1 MAMITTGELDDLV
14 AFGESARQSQARHCR
29 LGSAIHHPY
38 FFNRR
43 HPSADQLGHFHFKR
57 IRNTEANAS
66 LRRIVDSANDNWGY
80 VSENGRS
87 PASDV
92 IDQLNTIDSPN
103 ARAFRALNKNWFA
116 AYRPKGPDRGIHT
129 AGNFAEGASEE
140 VA

>member
-38 FFNRR
+38 LFNRR
-43 HPSADQLGHFHFKR
+43 HPSADQLGHFHFER

-66 LRRIVDSANDNWGY
+66 LRRIADSANDNRGC
-80 VSENGRS
+80 VSENGKS

-92 IDQLNTIDSPN
+92 IDQFNTIDRPN
-103 ARAFRALNKNWFA
+103 ARALRALDKNWFA
-116 AYRPKGPDRGIHT
+116 SYRPKGPYRVINT
-129 AGNFAEGASEE
+129 AGNFA
-140 VA
+140 

>member
-43 HPSADQLGHFHFKR
+43 HPSADQLGHFHFER

-66 LRRIVDSANDNWGY
+66 LRLIVDSANDNWGC
-80 VSENGRS
+80 VSENGRP

-92 IDQLNTIDSPN
+92 LDQPNTIASPN
-103 ARAFRALNKNWFA
+103 ARAFRARNNNWHA
-116 AYRPKGPDRGIHT
+116 AYRPQVP
-129 AGNFAEGASEE
+129 
-140 VA
+140 

>member
-1 MAMITTGELDDLV
+1 MAVITPGELDDLV

-43 HPSADQLGHFHFKR
+43 HPSADQLGHFHFER

-66 LRRIVDSANDNWGY
+66 LRRIADSANDNWGG

-103 ARAFRALNKNWFA
+103 ARAFRALDKNWFA
-116 AYRPKGPDRGIHT
+116 ANAAKSADRGIHA
-129 AGNFAEGASEE
+129 AGNSTEGANEE

>member
-1 MAMITTGELDDLV
+1 MAMITPGELNNLV

-43 HPSADQLGHFHFKR
+43 HPSADQLGHFHFER

-66 LRRIVDSANDNWGY
+66 LRRIADSANDNWGC

-92 IDQLNTIDSPN
+92 IDQFNTIDRPN
-103 ARAFRALNKNWFA
+103 ARAFRALDKNWFA

-129 AGNFAEGASEE
+129 AGNFAEGASQE